1 MKSERG
7 ILCHAFLRCSTGRDL
22 FDYCK
27 GIVEFTEEDEI
38 FFSVLISLSGYK
50 EQVASWF
57 CYN

>member
-1 MKSERG
+1 MLFFAVQQE
-7 ILCHAFLRCSTGRDL
+7 RDL

-38 FFSVLISLSGYK
+38 FFPVLISLSGYK